1 MEKYAPRIYVVLRFV
16 AGVMFAL
23 HGSQRL
29 FGWPPGERAHEPLR
43 IVASTIE
50 LVTGTLIATGVFA
63 SWAALVA
70 AIAMLI
76 GFAMRRQELLLL
88 YSLLW
93 FWVASKEAASRS
105 RR

>member
-1 MEKYAPRIYVVLRFV
+1 MEKYAPRIYVALRFL

-29 FGWPPGERAHEPLR
+29 FGWPPGERAHEPMRLA
-43 IVASTIE
+43 ASTIE
-50 LVTGTLIATGVFA
+50 LVTGTLIATGVLA

-76 GFAMRRQELLLL
+76 GFVMRREELLLL
-88 YSLLW
+88 YALLW
-93 FWVASKEAASRS
+93 FWVAAEEG
-105 RR
+105 RRR